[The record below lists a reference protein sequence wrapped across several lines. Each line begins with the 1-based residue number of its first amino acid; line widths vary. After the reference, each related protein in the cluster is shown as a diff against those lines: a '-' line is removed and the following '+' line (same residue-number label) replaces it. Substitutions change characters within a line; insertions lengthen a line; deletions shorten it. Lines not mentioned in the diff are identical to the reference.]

1 MWEDQFSGQH
11 QGAGSQ
17 DTADLFDDLIK
28 QSLAVVY
35 SSLNQP
41 DISPQD
47 KLSLALKILEIARS
61 FPCLNANQLAD
72 KISEKIFSDLEP
84 SNSNCSETSTDE
96 SSSEAIQLIPNFVQI
111 DHLFSEEDYYQILDF
126 TLKSKNNFIGSDVVN
141 EAENYRKSYV
151 LLPRYF
157 SELQE
162 FLTTKILTIR
172 PSVLQKLN
180 IPMFLVSNLEMQIT
194 AHLDGGFYKIH
205 QDVDQGKIA
214 NRTLSY
220 VYYFYREPKPFYGG
234 ELRLYQTTLQGN
246 KALIQDQ
253 FIQVEPR
260 NNSIVFFDSRLKHEV
275 LPVYCPSQQFED
287 SRFTLNG
294 WIHR

>member
-11 QGAGSQ
+11 QGADSQ
-17 DTADLFDDLIK
+17 NVADLFDALIK
-28 QSLAVVY
+28 QSLAVVH

-41 DISPQD
+41 DISTQE
-47 KLSLALKILEIARS
+47 KLNLALKVLEIVMSSASLDSTELR
-61 FPCLNANQLAD
+61 D
-72 KISEKIFSDLEP
+72 KITDKILSTWENFNSNFSEKATDLSISEP
-84 SNSNCSETSTDE
+84 
-96 SSSEAIQLIPNFVQI
+96 IKLIPNFVQI
-111 DHLFSEEDYYQILDF
+111 DHFFPEEDYNQLLNIA
-126 TLKSKNNFIGSDVVN
+126 LKNQNNFIGSDVVN

-157 SELQE
+157 PELQE
-162 FLTTKILTIR
+162 LLTSKILTLR
-172 PSVLQKLN
+172 PSVLEKLN

-234 ELRLYQTTLQGN
+234 ELRLYPTTLQGN
-246 KALIQDQ
+246 QVLIQDQ